1 MANPKSL
8 HIDAALTNY
17 SVSYAPSGFIADII
31 APITTVDKESD
42 KYYVWDRGDSF
53 RTYDDK
59 IAAGAV
65 AKTID
70 FAFSTDSYYAEEFG
84 LRTRILWREMTN
96 ADRQLRL
103 EQSKTK
109 KLKDSLLISREKR
122 VATLA
127 LATGSYAAG
136 LSTTY
141 SGASQWNNASYA
153 GDIIKEIDTAKEL
166 VRVACG
172 SMPNTIFIPAA
183 VVSTLTNH
191 SSFRDHY
198 KYTAS
203 DLSGNGLPPVLRG
216 LKVVVPGTQNTTSNE
231 GAATTAVGDIWGKNL
246 ILAYIDPTDSLDTF
260 TFMKTFRS
268 QEWQTRKYD
277 IDAEKA
283 MYIETNTVEDVK
295 VVSNVA
301 AYLIKAVVA

>member
-1 MANPKSL
+1 MNVKDL
-8 HIDAALTNY
+8 HIDAALTNL
-17 SVSYAPSGFIADII
+17 SVSYSPSGFIADIV
-31 APITTVDKESD
+31 APITTVSKESD
-42 KYYVWDRGDSF
+42 KYYVWDRADSF

-59 IAAGAV
+59 LAQGAV

-70 FAFSTDSYYAEEFG
+70 FALSNDSYFAEEFG
-84 LRTRILWREMTN
+84 LRTRIVWRELSN
-96 ADRQLRL
+96 ADVSLRL

-127 LATGSYAAG
+127 LTTGSYAAG

-141 SGASQWNNASYA
+141 SGTSQWSHASYA
-153 GDIIKEIDTAKEL
+153 GDIIKEIDAAKEL
-166 VRVACG
+166 IRVACG

-183 VVSTLTNH
+183 VIPTMTNH

-198 KYTAS
+198 KYTAN
-203 DLSGNGLPPVLRG
+203 DLSGNGLPPMLRG
-216 LKVVVPGTQNTTSNE
+216 LKVVVPGVQGTTSNE

-283 MYIETNTVEDVK
+283 MYIETNIVEDVK

-301 AYLIKAVVA
+301 GYLIKAVVA